1 MEFPRELLI
10 HLQAAERVVVF
21 TGAGASAESGIPT
34 FRDALTGLWEN
45 FDPMTLATPQAFA
58 DNPPLVWGWY
68 EWRRALV
75 ANCEPNPAHHAIS
88 AMQNHLASLVV
99 VTQNVD
105 DLHER
110 AGAKDILRLHGS
122 LHHPY
127 CQECG
132 QPHALSPTTGGSGE
146 AIAPPQ
152 CEQCHG
158 LVRPGVVW
166 FGESL
171 PTAAWE
177 RALEEAAQCDVL
189 LSVGTS
195 SVVYPAADIPRVAK
209 QQGACLV
216 QINPDDTGLEPLLD
230 FSLKGPAGEV
240 LPALVAAAYEQA

>member
-1 MEFPRELLI
+1 MEFPRELLT
-10 HLQAAERVVVF
+10 HLQAAEKVVVF

-45 FDPMTLATPQAFA
+45 FDPMALATPQAF
-58 DNPPLVWGWY
+58 DENPPFVWGWY

-75 ANCEPNPAHHAIS
+75 ANCEPNPAHYAI
-88 AMQNHLASLVV
+88 AEMQNYLSSLVV

-110 AGAKDILRLHGS
+110 AGAKDIVRLHGS
-122 LHHPY
+122 MHHPY
-127 CQECG
+127 CRDCHLPYTLG
-132 QPHALSPTTGGSGE
+132 PVTRGGGE
-146 AIAPPQ
+146 EVPPPQ
-152 CEQCHG
+152 CPQCQG

-171 PTAAWE
+171 PSDAWE

-195 SVVYPAADIPRVAK
+195 SVVYPAADIPRLAK
-209 QQGACLV
+209 EQGACLV
-216 QINPDDTGLEPLLD
+216 QVNPDETGLEPFLD
-230 FSLKGPAGEV
+230 FSLQGPAGEI
-240 LPALVAAAYEQA
+240 LPALVEAAYEPA